1 MSIEDFEFVTLSIDT
16 EIKPFV
22 CRDEDLNQFLLEDAK
37 NYLKELMAVT
47 YLFEDRKE
55 KKTVAYF
62 SLLNDKV
69 SYDPESRSIWNRLS
83 RGISNSKRRKTY
95 PSVKIGRL
103 AVAKD
108 YEGND
113 IGSDILNFIKIAFT
127 NKNRTGCRFI
137 TLDAY
142 ADVVDFYLKNGFN
155 FFTDKDK
162 NDKTR
167 LMYFDLKPFKDAQN
181 NV

>member
-1 MSIEDFEFVTLSIDT
+1 MSIKDFDFVTLSLDT

-22 CRDEDLNQFLLEDAK
+22 CK
-37 NYLKELMAVT
+37 
-47 YLFEDRKE
+47 
-55 KKTVAYF
+55 
-62 SLLNDKV
+62 
-69 SYDPESRSIWNRLS
+69 
-83 RGISNSKRRKTY
+83 

-103 AVAKD
+103 AVAKN
-108 YEGND
+108 YEGHD
-113 IGSDILNFIKIAFT
+113 IVSDILNFIKIAFT

-167 LMYFDLKPFKDAQN
+167 LMYFDLKPFKDAQRN
-181 NV
+181 I

>member
-1 MSIEDFEFVTLSIDT
+1 MSIKDFEFVTLSLYT

-22 CRDEDLNQFLLEDAK
+22 CKDNDLNEFLLEDAK

-47 YLFEDRKE
+47 YMFVDRKE
-55 KKTVAYF
+55 NKTVAYF

-69 SYDPESRSIWNRLS
+69 SYDPEGKSIWNRLS
-83 RGISNSKRRKTY
+83 RGINNRKRRKSY

-103 AVAKD
+103 AVAKE
-108 YEGND
+108 YEGHN

-142 ADVVDFYLKNGFN
+142 SDVVDFYMKNGFN
-155 FFTDKDK
+155 FFTEKDK

-167 LMYFDLKPFKDAQN
+167 LMYFDLKPFKDAQQN
-181 NV
+181 K